1 MLRVEKAG
9 RERGGGGEEK
19 TQKGFSF
26 RDVASVERS
35 LLTRWVGP
43 ALPCVDVPALL
54 TPELR
59 ACVRAGFGGGLV
71 IAGGPCGRGAD
82 GSGVVWTAQ
91 QHELLLGQG

>member
-1 MLRVEKAG
+1 VLRVEKAG

-35 LLTRWVGP
+35 LLTGWVGP

-59 ACVRAGFGGGLV
+59 ACVL
-71 IAGGPCGRGAD
+71 
-82 GSGVVWTAQ
+82 GSVVAS
-91 QHELLLGQG
+91 